1 MQRQSTHFGQLAIAA
16 MTGLLALPLVS
27 GCARAHY
34 HKATFSPVP
43 TPYPMADTAFEA
55 AYAPEFNTEA
65 YDHLQ
70 EIGFKHVT
78 REPLSTFSIDVDT
91 ASYSNVRR
99 FLNNGSPPP
108 AGAVRIEEML
118 NYFRYDYA
126 PPADDAPFAT
136 HMEVAAC
143 PWKPDHLLARIGLKG
158 KEFPR
163 EQRPPAN
170 LVFLV
175 DVSGSM
181 NMPDKLPLVQRS
193 LRMLVEEM
201 NEQDRIAIAVYAG
214 ASGLALPS
222 TTCDNKMQIVAA
234 LDELQAG
241 GSTNGGEGIQLAY
254 RVAGKNFI
262 QDGINRVIL
271 ATDGDFNVG
280 ITNQSALV
288 DLIEEKRE
296 EGIFLTVLG
305 FGTGNLKDST
315 MEKLANKGNGSY
327 AYIDSLNEARKVLV
341 EQVSG
346 TLHTIAKDVK
356 IQVEFNPERIAA
368 YRLLGYENRML
379 QPEDFNNDKV
389 DAGEIGAGHTVTA
402 MYELVPAGVESPAA
416 GVDPLRYQAAADT
429 TPAAGSDELFLL
441 KLRYKAPDDDTS
453 SLLEF
458 PFARPVSAYAEA
470 SNDFRFASAVA
481 SFGMLLRNSEYKG
494 DTSYRQ
500 VQAWAEEG
508 LGDDEGGYRKEMI
521 QLVKKSADMQ
531 QKVARAE

>member
-1 MQRQSTHFGQLAIAA
+1 
-16 MTGLLALPLVS
+16 
-27 GCARAHY
+27 
-34 HKATFSPVP
+34 
-43 TPYPMADTAFEA
+43 MADTAFEV

-70 EIGFKHVT
+70 EIGFKQVT

-143 PWKPDHLLARIGLKG
+143 PWNPDHLLARIGLKG

-163 EQRPPAN
+163 EQRPPVN

-201 NEQDRIAIAVYAG
+201 NDQDRIAIAVYAG

-288 DLIEEKRE
+288 DLIE
-296 EGIFLTVLG
+296 
-305 FGTGNLKDST
+305 
-315 MEKLANKGNGSY
+315 
-327 AYIDSLNEARKVLV
+327 
-341 EQVSG
+341 
-346 TLHTIAKDVK
+346 
-356 IQVEFNPERIAA
+356 
-368 YRLLGYENRML
+368 
-379 QPEDFNNDKV
+379 
-389 DAGEIGAGHTVTA
+389 
-402 MYELVPAGVESPAA
+402 
-416 GVDPLRYQAAADT
+416 
-429 TPAAGSDELFLL
+429 
-441 KLRYKAPDDDTS
+441 
-453 SLLEF
+453 
-458 PFARPVSAYAEA
+458 
-470 SNDFRFASAVA
+470 
-481 SFGMLLRNSEYKG
+481 
-494 DTSYRQ
+494 
-500 VQAWAEEG
+500 
-508 LGDDEGGYRKEMI
+508 
-521 QLVKKSADMQ
+521 
-531 QKVARAE
+531 